1 MMSSPTQSQRAT
13 TWLCL
18 VLALCIAVLPAT
30 GLMLCVGHDGHVSLA
45 AGSSQALGC
54 PCDHQEN
61 EPKALAG
68 TDLAVTPLEAAPA
81 HRPGETLAQAD
92 EEHPCEDL
100 DLDAPE
106 AVRSAGLSQD
116 VPTLLGRGIADWTAR
131 LHLQTL
137 VPSALES
144 HLIGSTVDTSDS
156 CLGKRARTD
165 RSGTSVP
172 LPLEQ
177 LAHRRSVLLLI

>member
-30 GLMLCVGHDGHVSLA
+30 GLMLCLGHDGHVSLA
-45 AGSSQALGC
+45 AGSSQAHGC
-54 PCDHQEN
+54 PCDHRED
-61 EPKALAG
+61 EPQVLTGTELTVTTLEVAPVHGPGDALAQS
-68 TDLAVTPLEAAPA
+68 D
-81 HRPGETLAQAD
+81 Q
-92 EEHPCEDL
+92 EHPCEDL

-116 VPTLLGRGIADWTAR
+116 LPTLLGRGIADWTTR

-144 HLIGSTVDTSDS
+144 HLIGSIVHSWDS
-156 CLGKRARTD
+156 SLGKRARPD
-165 RSGTSVP
+165 RSGSAVP

-177 LAHRRSVLLLI
+177 LAHRRSVVLLI